1 MPAAKSSSPRIKLNT
16 SGKTGSTEDTHMSL
30 AIEDQPVVDEKI
42 WRAWLQKGKLR
53 EETIARKAK
62 VLTSVVSSRKKKTLQ
77 AEVRKHVE
85 AGSAIYTDALKS
97 YEGLNKFQHEVVD
110 HAVEYVNGKVHTNGM
125 ENFWSLLKRGLNGTY
140 VCPASTICVGRRQL
154 LFPIVAS

>member
-1 MPAAKSSSPRIKLNT
+1 
-16 SGKTGSTEDTHMSL
+16 MSL

-53 EETIARKAK
+53 EETTARKAK

-125 ENFWSLLKRGLNGTY
+125 ENFWSLLKRGVLILLPLLVQSGE
-140 VCPASTICVGRRQL
+140 VRHGALGRASAARFGSEQSGLHSIFVPVLR
-154 LFPIVAS
+154 